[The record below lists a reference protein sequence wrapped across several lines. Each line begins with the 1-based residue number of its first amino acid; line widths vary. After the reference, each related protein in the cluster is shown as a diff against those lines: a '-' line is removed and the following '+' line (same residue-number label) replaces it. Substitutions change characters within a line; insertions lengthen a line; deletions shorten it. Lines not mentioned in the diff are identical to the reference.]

1 MSALSPAVI
10 AGIEDLELAARVVVE
25 GLRAGGHRSPYHGF
39 SAEFQQHRPYRPGD
53 DLKYLDWKILARSDR
68 LYSRQFR
75 ETTSMSVVLLPDSS
89 ASMAF
94 PETGVSK
101 FRYATVLAAAL
112 AYLVATRGDAVGMLT
127 EGAAGTPARDGRS
140 TGRLAYLPAR
150 SGRAHLRG
158 VIAALDRLQPGGTW
172 AGDRLVNVAA
182 ERLRKPGVLIVISDF
197 YDDEDATLTA
207 LRRAAR
213 AGHDVAM
220 LQLTS
225 PEERTLPYAGQLEFT
240 DVESG
245 GRRVVDAT
253 AAAAAYAGA
262 VAAFHEKCRTGAHR
276 AGIDYALISTADAPE
291 RVLREYLLRRA
302 APAAAAAVRP

>member
-1 MSALSPAVI
+1 MSALSADVV

-75 ETTSMSVVLLPDSS
+75 ETTSMSVLLVPDTS
-89 ASMAF
+89 ASMDY
-94 PETGVSK
+94 PERGVTK
-101 FRYATVLAAAL
+101 FRYACIMAAAL
-112 AYLVATRGDAVGMLT
+112 AYMVVTQGDA
-127 EGAAGTPARDGRS
+127 AGLV
-140 TGRLAYLPAR
+140 TGQRNGFVPAR

-158 VIAALDRLQPGGTW
+158 LIAAIDALRPSQAWDAARVVTQ
-172 AGDRLVNVAA
+172 AA
-182 ERLRKPGVLIVISDF
+182 ERLRKPGVIIVLSDF
-197 YDDEDATLTA
+197 YDDDEQAATA

-225 PEERTLPYAGQLEFT
+225 PGESTLPFRGQLDFR
-240 DVESG
+240 DMESG
-245 GRRVVDAT
+245 ARQVVDAGS
-253 AAAAAYAGA
+253 AAAAYAAA
-262 VAAFHEKCRTGAHR
+262 VAEFHQRCRNR
-276 AGIDYALISTADAPE
+276 AQRDGVDYALLSTADPPE
-291 RVLREYLLRRA
+291 RALREYLLRRR
-302 APAAAAAVRP
+302 APSPTRPGAPRS

>member
-1 MSALSPAVI
+1 MSSLSAEVV

-25 GLRAGGHRSPYHGF
+25 GLRAGGHRSPYHGY

-53 DLKYLDWKILARSDR
+53 DLKYLDWKILARTDR

-75 ETTSMSVVLLPDSS
+75 ETTSMSMMLVPDTS

-94 PETGVSK
+94 PESGVSR
-101 FRYATVLAAAL
+101 FRYAMVLAAAL
-112 AYLVATRGDAVGMLT
+112 AYRIVTQGDA
-127 EGAAGTPARDGRS
+127 AGLV
-140 TGRLAYLPAR
+140 TGERRAFLPAR

-158 VIAALDRLQPGGTW
+158 LIAALDALRP
-172 AGDRLVNVAA
+172 AGRWDAVAAITQAA
-182 ERLRKPGVLIVISDF
+182 ERLRKPGLIVVLSDF
-197 YDDEDATLTA
+197 YDDDDATATA

-225 PEERTLPYAGQLEFT
+225 EAERQLGQRGQFDFT

-245 GRRVVDAT
+245 ARLLVDAG
-253 AAAAAYAGA
+253 AAASSYAGA
-262 VAAFHEKCRTGAHR
+262 VAAFHERCRVR
-276 AGIDYALISTADAPE
+276 AQRDGIDYALLSTAEPPDRA
-291 RVLREYLLRRA
+291 LREYLLRRG
-302 APAAAAAVRP
+302 APTASSSGSRR

>member
-1 MSALSPAVI
+1 MSSLNPEVV

-53 DLKYLDWKILARSDR
+53 DLKYLDWKILARTDR

-75 ETTSMSVVLLPDSS
+75 ETTSMSVMLVPDTS

-94 PETGVSK
+94 PEAGVSR
-101 FRYATVLAAAL
+101 FRYAMVLSAAL
-112 AYLVATRGDAVGMLT
+112 AYLVITQGDA
-127 EGAAGTPARDGRS
+127 AGLV
-140 TGRLAYLPAR
+140 TGERRGFIPAR

-158 VIAALDRLQPGGTW
+158 LVAALDALRADGRWDGPAAITQ
-172 AGDRLVNVAA
+172 AA
-182 ERLRKPGVLIVISDF
+182 ERLRKPGLIIVLSDF
-197 YDDEDATLTA
+197 YDDDEAAATA

-225 PEERTLPYAGQLEFT
+225 EAERRLEPRGQLDFT
-240 DVESG
+240 DVETG
-245 GRRVVDAT
+245 ARRLVDAD
-253 AAAAAYAGA
+253 AAAAAYARA
-262 VAAFHEKCRTGAHR
+262 VADFHERCRNR
-276 AGIDYALISTADAPE
+276 AQRDGVDYALLSTADPPDRA
-291 RVLREYLLRRA
+291 LREYLLRRGAPSAA
-302 APAAAAAVRP
+302 APGARA